1 MHTTGKIAALIT
13 AVVMGG
19 GIAAHADARNKR
31 KTHYDPKIWNPYNC
45 CHSMTGAP
53 GDPAVITD
61 IYTVPEF
68 YRYDTFYVA
77 DTSFVYKCY
86 DSRDSLM
93 DDDTVKDFAAVRY
106 ISLFKNYTDHAHT
119 YTDKDGKK
127 KPLPITNIVER
138 MDRMGAANWMK
149 IKYPGGK
156 FSTLTEQRDQI
167 VRIDT
172 FVEKYEHPNVT
183 VVSVYNYYKVST
195 KAR

>member
-1 MHTTGKIAALIT
+1 MQNTNKIAAMIAI
-13 AVVMGG
+13 AVIGWGTV
-19 GIAAHADARNKR
+19 ALADGRNKR

-45 CHSMTGAP
+45 CHSMTGTS
-53 GDPAVITD
+53 GEPAVITD
-61 IYTVPEF
+61 VYTVPEF
-68 YRYDTFYVA
+68 YRYDTFYVG

-119 YTDKDGKK
+119 YTDKDGLK

-138 MDRMGAANWMK
+138 MDRVGTKNWMK

-156 FSTLTEQRDQI
+156 FSTLTEQRDE
-167 VRIDT
+167 VVKTDT
-172 FVEKYEHPNVT
+172 FIESSGSDKVT
-183 VVSVYNYYKVST
+183 VLSVYNYYKVST
-195 KAR
+195 KAK